1 MAKLEKRQM
10 IILGL
15 TAIVI
20 LYAAVDFLMPKKR
33 DTTADMQQQTEDLNS
48 FITTLTAGMG
58 KDTSKNL
65 RPLIFSRAEKEW
77 TRDPFLDETSYKS
90 WTQAKVPIKEGA
102 ATPKIEFVYTGYIE
116 VDKKRIAIINGAE
129 YMEGEALDTKGFVLK
144 NVSPTRVVIENRGT
158 RALLN
163 VPLQE

>member
-1 MAKLEKRQM
+1 MAKLEKRQI

-33 DTTADMQQQTEDLNS
+33 DTAADMQQQTEDLNS
-48 FITTLTAGMG
+48 FITTLSTGMG

-65 RPLIFSRAEKEW
+65 RPLIFSRAEREW

-90 WTQAKVPIKEGA
+90 WVQVKVPIKEGA
-102 ATPKIEFVYTGYIE
+102 AAPKIEFTYTGYLE
-116 VDKKRIAIINGAE
+116 VDKKRIAIINGVE
-129 YMEGEALDTKGFVLK
+129 YTEGEALDTKGFVLK
-144 NVSPTRVVIENRGT
+144 SVSPTRVVIENRGT

-163 VPLQE
+163 VTLQE